1 MRLGAVA
8 GILALSVSF
17 APAQDA
23 SQNFAGNWKL
33 NFGQSSIASRFDI
46 PTAFLSINQTADA
59 IIAACSVHEGQPA
72 VVMVYPTTGKPGH
85 GEADGLTFTIATK
98 WEGAA
103 LMASVIVGGR
113 AEYTYFERW
122 TKAADGKHLTIIRT
136 TEDSGAQ
143 VESNLSYD
151 YWGVA
156 PPAPA
161 VTQRV
166 PPPLAAPPQTVSV
179 AAAPDH
185 TPAPIAAV
193 SDHLSP
199 PPQERPE
206 LIRRLPAPAQV
217 DSPNGPEYVLPPGT
231 RILLR
236 MTNSVNTARTMP
248 GDKIYLQTAFPVFA
262 SGKLVIPPGS
272 YVTGV
277 VTDSQRAGRVK
288 GKSDL
293 SFRFESLTLPNG
305 TTRDFRSRPGS
316 VDAGGRLD
324 GEGKMIG
331 ESAKGKDVATIAR
344 TTTTGAGIGGL
355 AGVAGEHGGMGVGI
369 GAAAGAAAGLAA
381 VLSSRGPDLAIP
393 QGTTMEMVL
402 DRELRFSESE
412 LVHR

>member
-8 GILALSVSF
+8 GILAISAAV
-17 APAQDA
+17 APGQDT
-23 SQNFAGNWKL
+23 SHNFSGNWKL
-33 NFGQSSIASRFDI
+33 NFSQSSVASRFDV
-46 PTAFLSINQTADA
+46 PTAFLSVTQTADA
-59 IIAACSVHEGQPA
+59 MTAASSVHEGQPA
-72 VVMVYPTTGKPGH
+72 VVVVYPTTGKPGH

-103 LMASVIVGGR
+103 LLASVIVGGR

-122 TKAADGKHLTIIRT
+122 TKSADGKHLAITRT
-136 TEDSGAQ
+136 MEDAGAQ
-143 VESNLSYD
+143 VESSLAYD
-151 YWGVA
+151 YWGA
-156 PPAPA
+156 ATPQPQ

-166 PPPLAAPPQTVSV
+166 APVAPPQTVSV
-179 AAAPDH
+179 AAAPGGS
-185 TPAPIAAV
+185 PAPPAAV
-193 SDHLSP
+193 SDHLTP
-199 PPQERPE
+199 PPQERAE

-236 MTNSVNTARTMP
+236 ITNSINTARTMP

-262 SGKLVIPPGS
+262 SGKLVIPQGS

-277 VTDSQRAGRVK
+277 VIESQRAGRVK

-305 TTRDFRSRPGS
+305 TTRDFRSRAGS
-316 VDAGGRLD
+316 VDTGGRLD

-331 ESAKGKDVATIAR
+331 DSAKGKDVATIAR

-355 AGVAGEHGGMGVGI
+355 AGIAGEHGGMGVGI
-369 GAAAGAAAGLAA
+369 GAAAGAATGLAA
-381 VLSSRGPDLAIP
+381 VLSTRGPDVSIP
-393 QGTTMEMVL
+393 AGTTMEMVL
-402 DRELRFSESE
+402 DRELRFSDSE
-412 LVHR
+412 LVGH